1 MRVNISHNKSL
12 KGHTLLLLL
21 PDDLPATPLDAIRS
35 RFPELRILARRQP
48 WADADAHAHVPDA
61 EWSLVTIL
69 VTGSALPLKEKAPR
83 LQYVQ
88 LISAGANHVLDNPLF
103 TDTDVAFCTA
113 NGVHGPQ
120 ISEWVI
126 STYLAL
132 QHHLPKYLEQ
142 QKQGTWKR
150 LPDPVDDAVSKRV
163 LIASPRGILGY
174 GSIGRQVARVC
185 HAMGMSIHAYTLH
198 PRDTPAS
205 RRDPSYAPPNTGD
218 IPGDLPSRWFSG
230 ASTAAIHE
238 FLASDL
244 DLLVVCLPLTPKT
257 RGLIS
262 APEFEV
268 LAANKTFVSNISRG
282 PIVNTD
288 HLIAALE
295 HGVVRGAALDV
306 TDPEPLPEGHRLW
319 GVRNLIV
326 TPHVSGNST
335 AYTRRVLDILRL
347 NLERLSE
354 GGELIN
360 RVNRKEGY

>member
-1 MRVNISHNKSL
+1 
-12 KGHTLLLLL
+12 
-21 PDDLPATPLDAIRS
+21 
-35 RFPELRILARRQP
+35 
-48 WADADAHAHVPDA
+48 
-61 EWSLVTIL
+61 
-69 VTGSALPLKEKAPR
+69 
-83 LQYVQ
+83 
-88 LISAGANHVLDNPLF
+88 
-103 TDTDVAFCTA
+103 
-113 NGVHGPQ
+113 
-120 ISEWVI
+120 
-126 STYLAL
+126 
-132 QHHLPKYLEQ
+132 
-142 QKQGTWKR
+142 
-150 LPDPVDDAVSKRV
+150 
-163 LIASPRGILGY
+163 
-174 GSIGRQVARVC
+174 
-185 HAMGMSIHAYTLH
+185 MGMSIHAYTLH

-262 APEFEV
+262 TPEFEV
-268 LAANKTFVSNISRG
+268 LAAKKTFVSNISRG

-295 HGVVRGAALDV
+295 KGVVRGAALDV

-335 AYTRRVLDILRL
+335 AYMGRVLDILRL

-354 GGELIN
+354 DGELIN
-360 RVNRKEGY
+360 RVSRKEGY